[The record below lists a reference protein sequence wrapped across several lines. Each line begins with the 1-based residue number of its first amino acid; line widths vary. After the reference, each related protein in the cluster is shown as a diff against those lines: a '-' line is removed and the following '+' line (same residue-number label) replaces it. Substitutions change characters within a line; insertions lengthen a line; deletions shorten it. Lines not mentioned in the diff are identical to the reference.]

1 MRHAVGHPLKL
12 RLDFTLNFRC
22 QAARIRHEKACRVL
36 GVLRLSEK
44 VGCNPT
50 RIATLCENDGLCG
63 ACWQV
68 DGTVIADDLLGGGDV
83 FVSRPEDFFYSRHTL
98 CAVSHRSDSLGSADS
113 CDSFDAQH

>member
-12 RLDFTLNFRC
+12 RLDFTLNFRS

-36 GVLRLSEK
+36 GVLRLGKK

-83 FVSRPEDFFYSRHTL
+83 LVSWAENLVHSLHAL
-98 CAVSHRSDSLGSADS
+98 CAVSHRSDG
-113 CDSFDAQH
+113 